1 MDAVG
6 KLREPLVSAV
16 QNDAEDIVQSPA
28 RPGERLS
35 TRECGSVIPH
45 SARSRKT
52 TMEMLREVS
61 DLREWANSAVFLAFK
76 CTDVFVACNMQDAAR
91 RHNVLRHTQKELHR

>member
-1 MDAVG
+1 
-6 KLREPLVSAV
+6 
-16 QNDAEDIVQSPA
+16 
-28 RPGERLS
+28 
-35 TRECGSVIPH
+35 
-45 SARSRKT
+45 
-52 TMEMLREVS
+52 MEMLREVS